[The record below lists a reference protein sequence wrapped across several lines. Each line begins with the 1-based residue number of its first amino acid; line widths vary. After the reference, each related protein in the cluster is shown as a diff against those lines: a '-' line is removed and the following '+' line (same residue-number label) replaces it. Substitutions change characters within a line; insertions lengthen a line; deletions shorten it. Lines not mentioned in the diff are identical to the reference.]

1 MVPENFSQQILDA
14 TKQVLLAL
22 LKIILLPFN
31 LWVKAIGNLAEQK
44 ERGTLD
50 LNKITGL
57 WPFFTFCKRLFLD
70 VILDV
75 IAFLA
80 YPIGAIV
87 ALFSFVYTFIG
98 DYADMMSLGNLIT
111 YALANFILILFIV
124 YVIPVVTVILNNYI
138 QLCFLLPLRK
148 LIDWLQKP
156 AQHLNVDSVQSVKVK
171 KEEE

>member
-1 MVPENFSQQILDA
+1 MVPENFSKQILDA

-87 ALFSFVYTFIG
+87 ALFSFV
-98 DYADMMSLGNLIT
+98 
-111 YALANFILILFIV
+111 
-124 YVIPVVTVILNNYI
+124 
-138 QLCFLLPLRK
+138 
-148 LIDWLQKP
+148 
-156 AQHLNVDSVQSVKVK
+156 
-171 KEEE
+171 